1 MSTELSRLSELAKA
15 DKTTRFLS
23 IAHLVTP
30 AALMTAFEGLRKDAS
45 AGVDEVPYRGY
56 EQDVWRNIPALHDRL
71 VSHRYRVQPLRRVY
85 IPKENG
91 TPRPISI
98 PILGWICGELSRSI
112 INRMAVNWGEGEQ
125 ENIRWDGTILVMEG
139 RKGLVKIV
147 RGGIGLG

>member
-45 AGVDEVPYRGY
+45 AGVDEVTYREY

-71 VSHRYRVQPLRRVY
+71 VSHQYRVQPLRRVW
-85 IPKENG
+85 EARG
-91 TPRPISI
+91 RLAWPRTV
-98 PILGWICGELSRSI
+98 LTALRSARC
-112 INRMAVNWGEGEQ
+112 RMGF
-125 ENIRWDGTILVMEG
+125 
-139 RKGLVKIV
+139 V
-147 RGGIGLG
+147 R